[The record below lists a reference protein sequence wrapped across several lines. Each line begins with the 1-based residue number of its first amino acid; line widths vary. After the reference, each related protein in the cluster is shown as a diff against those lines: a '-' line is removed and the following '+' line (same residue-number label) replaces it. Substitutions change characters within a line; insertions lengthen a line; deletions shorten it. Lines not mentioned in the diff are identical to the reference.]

1 MASRCVTMETVTD
14 FIFLGS
20 KITVVRDCSH
30 EIKRRLLLGRK
41 AITNLDSILKSRDI
55 TLPTKVCQIK
65 AMVFPVVMYGCES
78 WTIKKA
84 EHQRIDAFELWCW
97 KLLRVPWTQ
106 RSNQSI
112 LKEISPEYSLE
123 GLMLKLKL
131 QYFFHLMWRIGS
143 LEKTLMLGKI
153 EGRRRGWQ
161 RMRWLDEINGHE
173 FEQALG
179 VGDAHGSLAYCC
191 PWGCKQSDTTELNW

>member
-1 MASRCVTMETVTD
+1 MANRWGNNGNSDRLY
-14 FIFLGS
+14 FLGLQNHCRWWLQPWNW
-20 KITVVRDCSH
+20 KILASLRKSFDQPRQH
-30 EIKRRLLLGRK
+30 IKKQTHYFANKGLYSQSYGF
-41 AITNLDSILKSRDI
+41 IVI
-55 TLPTKVCQIK
+55 
-65 AMVFPVVMYGCES
+65 MYGCES
-78 WTIKKA
+78 WITKKA

-112 LKEISPEYSLE
+112 LKEISPE

-131 QYFFHLMWRIGS
+131 QYFFHLMWRLGS